1 MGVVSGNGD
10 CRVEKEVGHVSEIA
24 QGSVIFAVPAIC
36 PSLVNMAITKLLLNR
51 SRAAIKEPL

>member
-1 MGVVSGNGD
+1 M
-10 CRVEKEVGHVSEIA
+10 EEEVGHVSEIA
-24 QGSVIFAVPAIC
+24 QGNVIIAVPAIC

>member
-10 CRVEKEVGHVSEIA
+10 HRVEEEVGHVSEIV
-24 QGSVIFAVPAIC
+24 QGNVIFAVPAIC

-51 SRAAIKEPL
+51 SRASIKELL